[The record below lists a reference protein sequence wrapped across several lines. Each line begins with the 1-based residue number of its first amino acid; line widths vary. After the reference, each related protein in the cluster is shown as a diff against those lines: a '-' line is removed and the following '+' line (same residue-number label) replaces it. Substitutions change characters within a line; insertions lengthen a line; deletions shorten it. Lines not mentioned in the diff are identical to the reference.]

1 MYVRGIFPLRAKWHM
16 MCHFIGSVSFPS
28 CLWVSVSH
36 TIAVTDTPLSMTR
49 GRSRASSLVV
59 DSPRPAESSVS
70 CADSRVDSSCRSEVG
85 RMSTRRRRSNGAVLI
100 GDNRRMVMILL
111 SCCIILLSI
120 LPSACAFAV
129 FGSRGRGTPPSS
141 RSAADAARIRSFV
154 GLHLFSSQD
163 AEDDSAAN
171 NNNADADAD
180 AGDDINSPRQ
190 EQRGGT
196 GLDTLISGMVDRDIL
211 REARGNTDGAAT
223 TNTVAAKDS
232 SSVDTN
238 GSTSSDETVQWDV
251 YVDQS
256 KPSKDRGSGATL
268 DAFVGLA
275 PAEYVKVHPAIIA
288 KARGKGPIVRCI
300 RRVRNDEDGIDV
312 GRDGRRAEQSEAARA
327 RKRDD
332 GDNSADDDK
341 DDGDNED
348 GDGILDAFEVSG
360 VDSVDKVY
368 RILTKHMGLGENSA
382 DGKYSKGGLVDATA
396 CECLRWNY
404 QGNAHLERNEITA
417 AIECYGKAIATG
429 YSEQEGVV
437 LLMRSTAYLKRSF
450 QHQAELRRA
459 VEELEVLVPAPEA
472 LQSLF
477 ATAKA
482 HPALANALHSRVVA
496 DSRRQERQFR
506 RINYW
511 HSLYE
516 YALLHAAQDSLRATQ
531 LLPHYSRTW
540 LRAGD
545 ALAELRKLREAARYY
560 ERAMEIDEGLV
571 VSLMPVV
578 ERLRS
583 SQQFLDE
590 ARALGWPE
598 DTLRLSLDVAG

>member
-1 MYVRGIFPLRAKWHM
+1 MEVMDSI
-16 MCHFIGSVSFPS
+16 SV
-28 CLWVSVSH
+28 
-36 TIAVTDTPLSMTR
+36 AR
-49 GRSRASSLVV
+49 GRSSASLLVV
-59 DSPRPAESSVS
+59 DPRRPTATSTSVS
-70 CADSRVDSSCRSEVG
+70 CADSSCRSGVVM
-85 RMSTRRRRSNGAVLI
+85 RMSRRRGRGGSHMLATALLI
-100 GDNRRMVMILL
+100 
-111 SCCIILLSI
+111 CCIILLPI
-120 LPSACAFAV
+120 IPSACAFAV
-129 FGSRGRGTPPSS
+129 VGRGCVASPS
-141 RSAADAARIRSFV
+141 RSAADAALTRIRSFV

-163 AEDDSAAN
+163 AEGDFSASSS
-171 NNNADADAD
+171 DA
-180 AGDDINSPRQ
+180 DINSLRQ

-196 GLDTLISGMVDRDIL
+196 GSLDALISGMVDRDIR
-211 REARGNTDGAAT
+211 REARGDTDGGTSTTASTTT
-223 TNTVAAKDS
+223 TNTS
-232 SSVDTN
+232 SNASANT
-238 GSTSSDETVQWDV
+238 STRAGDDKVQWDV

-275 PAEYVKVHPAIIA
+275 PAELVKVHPAIIA

-300 RRVRNDEDGIDV
+300 RRVRSDEGDKNV
-312 GRDGRRAEQSEAARA
+312 GAASGGSRAEQLESTRT

-332 GDNSADDDK
+332 KGEDDD
-341 DDGDNED
+341 DDQED

-368 RILTKHMGLGENSA
+368 RILTKHMGLGESSGGKDGNNS
-382 DGKYSKGGLVDATA
+382 KTSGLVDATA

-477 ATAKA
+477 ATAKVN
-482 HPALANALHSRVVA
+482 PALANALHSRVVA